1 MLQNISSLITGLVI
15 AFVFD
20 WRTSLVALGMIPFL
34 ILSGLL
40 EMQFS
45 TGQNQST
52 DEAYKDSASLIMESM
67 INIRTVSSSGH
78 DYIVVKKYEEKL
90 ETPESLLVGKGI
102 LTGFLFGF
110 SQLITYFIMGFL
122 FFIGSVFIRDNAD
135 VSVEDMFT
143 AVYALVFA
151 AMSAGN
157 NAHFMPD
164 AAAANNAAA
173 NLFLIL
179 DTEDEEQIQVKEESK
194 MLKQGISGDIKLS
207 NINFKYESRSE
218 ELFKDFNLSIGYGT
232 KVALVGASGCGK
244 STIVQMLLRFYE
256 PSEGTIEINGTN
268 IKDFD
273 IHYLRDS
280 FGVVSQ
286 EPTLFVGSFKENI
299 KYNMNASDE

>member
-1 MLQNISSLITGLVI
+1 MFIFFVI

-40 EMQFS
+40 EMQFN
-45 TGQNQST
+45 TGQNQAT

-78 DYIVVKKYEEKL
+78 DYIIVKKYEQKL
-90 ETPESLLVGKGI
+90 ETPESLLVGKGV
-102 LTGFLFGF
+102 LTGFLFGL

-122 FFIGSVFIRDNAD
+122 FFIGSVFIRDNAE

-179 DTEDEEQIQVKEESK
+179 DTEDEEQIQIKEESK
-194 MLKQGISGDIKLS
+194 MLKEGISGDIKLS

-218 ELFKDFNLSIGYGT
+218 DLFKDFNLSIAYGS

-256 PSEGTIEINGTN
+256 PSSGSIEINGTN

-280 FGVVSQ
+280 FGGVSQ
-286 EPTLFVGSFKENI
+286 
-299 KYNMNASDE
+299 